1 MKKLIL
7 SIRLALCGI
16 AYEDARM
23 AAYHAQA
30 RANRLL
36 AKQRRLADE
45 YNGLPR
51 HSVMIPTDSPASAPT
66 L

>member
-1 MKKLIL
+1 MKRLIL
-7 SIRLALCGI
+7 SLRLALCSI

-36 AKQRRLADE
+36 AKQRRLTDE
-45 YNGLPR
+45 YSGLPR
-51 HSVMIPTDSPASAPT
+51 HSVVGPKFGE
-66 L
+66 

>member
-1 MKKLIL
+1 MRRIIL
-7 SIRLALCGI
+7 SIRLALCSI
-16 AYEDARM
+16 AYDDARM
-23 AAYHAQA
+23 AVYHAQA

-51 HSVMIPTDSPASAPT
+51 HSVAAPTDSPAS
-66 L
+66 